1 MECIII
7 EVIFFKQYL
16 TGHQIYSHT
25 ISSFYKGTISKGRI
39 YTIKDYQ
46 LYTSLPGLVI
56 QESKEEY
63 YDSIKDE
70 SYPVCLQTVRRG
82 RAVIFI
88 TGGNEMQYRTDLDLL
103 RLFASLSIQFWL
115 IYDPDVDVIN
125 FYLKELGQIMEQDT
139 VDYCFVT
146 SSVLATLSIQFWLI
160 YDLDVF
166 SVDHFFS

>member
-1 MECIII
+1 
-7 EVIFFKQYL
+7 
-16 TGHQIYSHT
+16 
-25 ISSFYKGTISKGRI
+25 
-39 YTIKDYQ
+39 
-46 LYTSLPGLVI
+46 
-56 QESKEEY
+56 
-63 YDSIKDE
+63 
-70 SYPVCLQTVRRG
+70 
-82 RAVIFI
+82 
-88 TGGNEMQYRTDLDLL
+88 MQYRTDLDLL

-166 SVDHFFS
+166 SVDYFFS